1 MSAYAITNNDILGL
15 MITVGLLVLYIAG
28 RSLIERHF
36 KDNSK

>member
-1 MSAYAITNNDILGL
+1 MTHAITNNDIQGL
-15 MITVGLLVLYIAG
+15 MITVAGLVLYIAG